1 MSGLAGRASLVL
13 KITLACVM
21 AVLATACATSA
32 SSNASSAGVEAIK
45 AYNAQVLK
53 ALNAGDADA
62 MNALMADDY
71 VMFLQGR
78 PPTQGIEAIRAANRG
93 FLAQWHDQEA
103 WTATETVVQGDLG
116 FQWGT
121 FELVLTPR
129 AGGAARRSVGN
140 YLHIYQ
146 RKADGKWRLTRA
158 MNTTFAE
165 KTP

>member
-1 MSGLAGRASLVL
+1 MSGSAGRASLVL
-13 KITLACVM
+13 KITLACAM

-53 ALNAGDADA
+53 ALNGGDAEA

-78 PPTQGIEAIRAANRG
+78 PATQGIEAIRASNRS
-93 FLAQWHDQEA
+93 FLAQWHDQET

-121 FELVLTPR
+121 FELVLTPK

>member
-1 MSGLAGRASLVL
+1 M
-13 KITLACVM
+13 TLALVM
-21 AVLATACATSA
+21 VVLSTGCATTP
-32 SSNASSAGVEAIK
+32 SSGTNAAGVAAIN

-78 PPTQGIEAIRAANRG
+78 PPTQGIEAIRAANRS
-93 FLAQWHDQEA
+93 FLAQWQDQET
-103 WTATETVVQGDLG
+103 WTPTETVVRDDIG

-121 FELVLTPR
+121 FELVLTPK
-129 AGGAARRSVGN
+129 AGGAARRSAGN

-146 RKADGKWRLTRA
+146 RKADGHWRLTRA
-158 MNTTFAE
+158 MNTTFAD
-165 KTP
+165 KSP